1 MPTLQ
6 DSVRRAMRIAP
17 SKVRAQDFR
26 DPHETVYL
34 FVHRKECSRC
44 QQYKQ
49 SPRKKKY
56 ESGKKV
62 IDWELVTK
70 VDENMPRHARVDALP
85 SYIIVPP
92 TGMITRYEP

>member
-56 ESGKKV
+56 ESGQIITNVRLYYGDLPTEKK
-62 IDWELVTK
+62 DLTYK
-70 VDENMPRHARVDALP
+70 NPKP
-85 SYIIVPP
+85 KY
-92 TGMITRYEP
+92 TRFISS